1 MRNVMPVAPGVAAMA
16 LVAHAAAG
24 SAHNSAKAS
33 GDLRRGMFTGG
44 EATDQKVWQNEVL
57 KSHKFRYKA
66 TL

>member
-1 MRNVMPVAPGVAAMA
+1 MRNVMPAAAVAIG
-16 LVAHAAAG
+16 AHAAAG
-24 SAHNSAKAS
+24 SAHSNAKAI
-33 GDLRRGMFTGG
+33 GDLRRGMITSS